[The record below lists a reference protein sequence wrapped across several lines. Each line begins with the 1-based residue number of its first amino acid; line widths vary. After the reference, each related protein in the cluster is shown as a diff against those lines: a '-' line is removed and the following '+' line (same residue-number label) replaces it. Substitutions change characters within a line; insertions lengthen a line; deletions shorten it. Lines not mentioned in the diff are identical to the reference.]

1 MRPIATF
8 RTAALL
14 LAGLLAPSLLTQCKT
29 TGKSYKDISYDP
41 AKLKTPPGHGM
52 ERKEYPFDEQGNYRK
67 DWVKSNAN
75 GRDRSAAGV
84 AETAV
89 AAAAPGTESAPSS
102 AATYPSYAEASAAR
116 ATGGFAGPAGSATAP
131 GASTTALAATP
142 AGESGG
148 AIELASAGTSSSA
161 APAAQYHKVTSGD
174 TLFSLASRYRTSVSE
189 LKRVNGLSGDSIR
202 AGQSLRIP

>member
-1 MRPIATF
+1 
-8 RTAALL
+8 
-14 LAGLLAPSLLTQCKT
+14 LTQCKT

-52 ERKEYPFDEQGNYRK
+52 ERNDYPFDEQGNYRK
-67 DWVKSNAN
+67 DWVKSNAS

-89 AAAAPGTESAPSS
+89 AAAAPGTEPAPS
-102 AATYPSYAEASAAR
+102 AAAPYPSYAEAAAAR
-116 ATGGFAGPAGSATAP
+116 ATSAFVGPAGAATAP
-131 GASTTALAATP
+131 GASTTTLAATP

-148 AIELASAGTSSSA
+148 AIELASAGTSHSA

-189 LKRVNGLSGDSIR
+189 LKRVNGLTGDSIR
-202 AGQSLRIP
+202 SGQSLRIP